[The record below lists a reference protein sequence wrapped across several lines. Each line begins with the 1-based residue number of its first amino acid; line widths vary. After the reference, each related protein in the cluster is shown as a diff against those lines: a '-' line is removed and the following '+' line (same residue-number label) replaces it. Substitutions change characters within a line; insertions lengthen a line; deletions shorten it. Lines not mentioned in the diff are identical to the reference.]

1 MELCISFLDNSLL
14 VHRNTTNIC
23 MLILFY
29 FLFFVSFFRAVPTV
43 YGGSQAKGQITATGL
58 CHSHS
63 NTGSKPQLRPTPR
76 LTPAPDP

>member
-29 FLFFVSFFRAVPTV
+29 FLFFVSFFRAIPTV
-43 YGGSQAKGQITATGL
+43 YGGSQVNELGVYA
-58 CHSHS
+58 
-63 NTGSKPQLRPTPR
+63 R
-76 LTPAPDP
+76 DEDV